1 MAVLSLCLQL
11 RSENLSLSLSP
22 SSGYIMKINTTKA
35 GGASSAR
42 QRQRQVT
49 YADVDVLYT

>member
-1 MAVLSLCLQL
+1 
-11 RSENLSLSLSP
+11 
-22 SSGYIMKINTTKA
+22 MKINTTKA